1 MGILSQINIYYSGIG
16 NKRVEGWARCRRI
29 TAKFVFPTPNLLTEE
44 NHRSYSHWRA
54 ATYKTRQCH
63 FDLIWTK
70 MKNLHL
76 PLQRHRTDFS
86 CWHSILHT
94 FSKCIFQIPSV
105 VINLLFAIKATAG
118 DRWND
123 RTYLRIQQVQPID
136 RTTLASK
143 EFKVNSLSG
152 IKQQMVPES
161 KQELGTMP
169 WPMLCFSSI
178 VI

>member
-1 MGILSQINIYYSGIG
+1 MAVRIR
-16 NKRVEGWARCRRI
+16 KVEHWAWCSRTI
-29 TAKFVFPTPNLLTEE
+29 AKFVFQTPNLLTEE
-44 NHRSYSHWRA
+44 NHWSDSHWR
-54 ATYKTRQCH
+54 TVMYKTRQCH

-70 MKNLHL
+70 LKNLHL
-76 PLQRHRTDFS
+76 PLQWHRTDFS
-86 CWHSILHT
+86 CWHSILHI
-94 FSKCIFQIPSV
+94 FSKYVFQIPST
-105 VINLLFAIKATAG
+105 VINLLFAIKASAG